1 MREYKKTIIGSA
13 ILLLLLAASFLYPAY
28 GPADFNKQIFVKD
41 EQGNILDKAPFP
53 PSEKHILGTDRNGQ
67 DMHLLF
73 LYGAK
78 FTLIIAFV
86 VSSFRVLVGGVV
98 GLFMSLWAPYLKSY
112 FKDFFITMRYIP
124 LIFLGIVL
132 MGPTIGAVTD
142 LPLASVVSFQV
153 LMLVFIGIP
162 TVTIFASEITE
173 QLLAQSFVQS
183 SYLMG
188 ASKFHIF
195 RRQLM
200 PYIRSYGILLFVQ
213 QLLST
218 LQLTMH
224 LGIFGLFLGGQAVG
238 GIFGYLEPP
247 PKPASLS
254 MEWAGLIAQNFN
266 DFNMA
271 PWTIFV
277 PIGGFFIVIFIVNM
291 MKKELE
297 ENIFGEQLSK
307 VSRKKKLDIPKASL
321 LPTKGGFEFVNKQ
334 QSRIEG

>member
-13 ILLLLLAASFLYPAY
+13 LLLILLAASFLYPMY
-28 GPADFNKQIFVKD
+28 GPEDFNKQIFVKD
-41 EQGNILDKAPFP
+41 ELGNILGKAPFP
-53 PSEKHILGTDRNGQ
+53 PSMEHILGTDRNGQ

-86 VSSFRVLVGGVV
+86 VSFLRVLVGGVL
-98 GLFMSLWAPYLKSY
+98 GLFMSLWAPFIINY

-124 LIFLGIVL
+124 SIFLGLVL
-132 MGPTIGAVTD
+132 MGPTLGVLEGMP
-142 LPLASVVSFQV
+142 LPAIISFQV

-162 TVTIFASEITE
+162 TVTIFATELTE
-173 QLLAQSFVQS
+173 QLLAQPFVQS

-188 ASKFHIF
+188 ASKFHII
-195 RRQLM
+195 RKQLM
-200 PYIRSYGILLFVQ
+200 PYIRSYGILFFVQ

-218 LQLTMH
+218 LQIVMH
-224 LGIFGLFLGGQAVG
+224 LGIFGLFLGGQAIG
-238 GIFGYLEPP
+238 GIFGYLDPP
-247 PKPASLS
+247 PKPASMS

-277 PIGGFFIVIFIVNM
+277 PITGFFVVIFIVNM

-297 ENIFGEQLSK
+297 ENMLGEQRSR
-307 VSRKKKLDIPKASL
+307 VSRKKKKEIQPANYI
-321 LPTKGGFEFVNKQ
+321 PTKAVFEFVNKE
-334 QSRIEG
+334 QSKSF